1 MMYIYIY
8 NVLFSEEWARAMSEI
23 QVACRCSFCTGPPQN
38 GHRPVLEVGLQQEIR
53 AAAATTCP
61 ETQEV
66 LGTPV
71 QLPINILRL
80 FYCKWGVTSIWI
92 SIESFITLHFNLH
105 PVLFGMSDQCWESQI
120 PWNGLCLHFESILVY
135 RVYRY
140 RQNNIW
146 TAEVHA
152 VNVHPLKSP
161 RRLGNC

>member
-1 MMYIYIY
+1 MMYIYI
-8 NVLFSEEWARAMSEI
+8 VLFSEEWARAMSEI
-23 QVACRCSFCTGPPQN
+23 QVACRCRFCTGPPQN

-105 PVLFGMSDQCWESQI
+105 PVLFGMSDQCWESQS
-120 PWNGLCLHFESILVY
+120 LETACVY
-135 RVYRY
+135 TLSPSLYTECTD
-140 RQNNIW
+140 
-146 TAEVHA
+146 TAKLISG
-152 VNVHPLKSP
+152 PL
-161 RRLGNC
+161 RCMR